1 MKILRYLHKSHTRY
15 GILEGD
21 LVIVCDGDPFEG
33 LTKLNKTLDLNSVKL
48 LSPVAPPNIICVGL
62 NYKRHADEAK
72 QPYPDNPW
80 LFLKPTTTVI
90 GLGDPIV
97 LPLHNP
103 DRIDYEIELAIVIGK
118 QAKNAPEDKVLD
130 YVLGY
135 TVANDVSNRA
145 AQRSDEQV
153 VRSKSYDTFCPLG
166 PVIATDV
173 DGDNLD
179 LTCRIDG
186 QTMQSSNT
194 SDMIFSCSSL
204 VTYLSQCM
212 TLLPGTVILT
222 GTPEGVGFVR
232 VPPVYLQEGQVVE
245 CEIEGIGVLF
255 NPVVRQDG

>member
-1 MKILRYLHKSHTRY
+1 MKILRYLHKGLARY

-21 LVIVCDGDPFEG
+21 LVMVCVGDPFEG
-33 LTKLNKTLDLNSVKL
+33 LTKLNKTLSLDSVKL

-62 NYKRHADEAK
+62 NYKRHADEGK
-72 QPYPDNPW
+72 QPYPDSPW
-80 LFLKPTTTVI
+80 LFMKPTTTVC

-118 QAKNAPEDKVLD
+118 QAKNVPEDKVLD

-145 AQRSDEQV
+145 AQRADEQV
-153 VRSKSYDTFCPLG
+153 VRSKGYDTFCPLG

-173 DGDNLD
+173 DGDHLD